1 MKALYTIKIHCG
13 STVDNERWQEVNVYK
28 EVNFLGATLLV
39 HNVADIYK
47 VYRSRYAVSEKTTK
61 LAITLNNKPLP
72 RSMKK
77 ALDLAYARIR
87 TYVQS
92 PEQFQDLIMRKNI
105 RMEGRTV

>member
-13 STVDNERWQEVNVYK
+13 LTVDNERWQEVNVYK

-77 ALDLAYARIR
+77 ALELAYARIR

-92 PEQFQDLIMRKNI
+92 EEQFRDLIMRRNV
-105 RMEGRTV
+105 RMEGK

>member
-77 ALDLAYARIR
+77 ALELAYVRIR
-87 TYVQS
+87 THVQS
-92 PEQFQDLIMRKNI
+92 EEQFRDLIMRRNV
-105 RMEGRTV
+105 RMEGK